1 MSNMDQVITT
11 QIVVGGESRPASGG
25 EVYDLYNPARPSEL
39 VGHAA
44 AATKEDMNAA
54 VEAAH
59 GAFPGWAEL
68 GYQARADKL
77 REIAQALTA
86 DEDDVKYRSR
96 LFTREHGKIARE
108 TLLEMSRLGDRFL
121 QAAAY
126 GERMAI
132 DEVMGP
138 AEVGPKF
145 DTVIMRQPRGVAA
158 LIVPWNWPLSILGA
172 KLPQALVTGNTV
184 VIKPA
189 ENSALA
195 PVLTLQIIAEMLP
208 PGVINI
214 ITGSSKE
221 IGDTLTGHPL
231 VRMVNFTGSVPV
243 GRHVM
248 KVAAENLTPVTLEL
262 GGNDPALVL
271 EDAELNDAVFD
282 RMYWGAFGSSG
293 QICMALKRLYVHE
306 SRYDDVVDG
315 LTAAC
320 QRAVVGDGLLPETS
334 MGPVNNAKQLKV
346 VTDMI
351 AEARAKGADV
361 KECGQVP
368 DQELCEGGGYF
379 QKPTLVYDADP
390 GLSIVKEEQFGPA
403 LPIMKFKTED
413 EAIAAANDSI
423 FGLCSSVWTEDSERA
438 MRLAR
443 RIEAGYTYVNGHGP
457 MAQDGRGPFGGFKHS
472 GIGRN
477 LGYDGVLAFAEPHS
491 VSAPA
496 GFLVE

>member
-1 MSNMDQVITT
+1 MSNMDQIITT
-11 QIVVGGESRPASGG
+11 EIVINGETRAASGG
-25 EVYDLYNPARPSEL
+25 ATYDLYNPARPSEL

-59 GAFPGWAEL
+59 AAFPSWAEL
-68 GYQARADKL
+68 GYKARAEKL
-77 REIAQALTA
+77 REIAKALTA

-108 TLLEMSRLGDRFL
+108 TLLEMSRLGDRFM

-138 AEVGPKF
+138 AEVGPQF
-145 DTVIMRQPRGVAA
+145 DTVVMRQPRGVAA

-172 KLPQALVTGNTV
+172 KLPQALVAGNTV
-184 VIKPA
+184 VVKPS
-189 ENSALA
+189 EDSAMA
-195 PVLTLQIIAEMLP
+195 PVLTLQIIADLLP

-214 ITGSSKE
+214 ITGDAKQ

-231 VRMVNFTGSVPV
+231 VRMVNFTGSIGV
-243 GRHVM
+243 GKHVM

-262 GGNDPALVL
+262 GGNDAAIVL
-271 EDAELNDAVFD
+271 EDAVLDEEAFNK
-282 RMYWGAFGSSG
+282 MYWGAFGSSG
-293 QICMALKRLYVHE
+293 QICMAMKRLYVHE

-315 LTAAC
+315 FTAAC
-320 QRAVVGDGLLPETS
+320 ERAVIGDGLLPETT
-334 MGPVNNAKQLKV
+334 MGPVNNARQFKV

-351 AEARAKGADV
+351 AEARAKGADL

-368 DQELCEGGGYF
+368 DEELYSGGGYF
-379 QKPTLVYDADP
+379 QKPALVYDADP
-390 GLSIVKEEQFGPA
+390 ALSMVKNEQFGPC
-403 LPIMKFKTED
+403 LPIMKFSTED
-413 EAIAAANDSI
+413 EAITAANDSI
-423 FGLCSSVWTEDSERA
+423 FGLCSSIWSQDSERV

-443 RIEAGYTYVNGHGP
+443 RLEAGYTYVNGHGP
-457 MAQDGRGPFGGFKHS
+457 MAQDGRGPFGGFKQS